1 MVGGIHVGEAGQED
15 QAEPEEKSRRR
26 NAAPA
31 LGNACPSLCGLSLC
45 SCCRLHEVLQLPMI
59 LLERLSRKDICTARK
74 SRHDTLPFRSTPTGV
89 SKNQNGRASGR
100 DRRVQDE
107 ENAGGAG

>member
-1 MVGGIHVGEAGQED
+1 MRISDWSSDVCSSD
-15 QAEPEEKSRRR
+15 LKSRRR

-59 LLERLSRKDICTARK
+59 LLERLSRKDICTERK
-74 SRHDTLPFRSTPTGV
+74 SSHATLPYRATPHGRSD
-89 SKNQNGRASGR
+89 K
-100 DRRVQDE
+100 RRVGKESDSTCSSRWSP
-107 ENAGGAG
+107 

>member
-1 MVGGIHVGEAGQED
+1 MRISDWSSYGCSSYLFAASVAGEREGVARVVRRIVGGIHVGEAGQED

-31 LGNACPSLCGLSLC
+31 LGNACPSLCGLSPC

-59 LLERLSRKDICTARK
+59 LLEKI
-74 SRHDTLPFRSTPTGV
+74 
-89 SKNQNGRASGR
+89 GRASCR
-100 DRRVQDE
+100 ERVVQYV
-107 ENAGGAG
+107 